1 MKIILKLEVK
11 SSLVLCDTHLE
22 HNDFRFAV
30 KCTTLN
36 EMKQRNKVNVF
47 ETNTKTLVKKK

>member
-1 MKIILKLEVK
+1 MKLEVK

-30 KCTTLN
+30 KRTTLKWN
-36 EMKQRNKVNVF
+36 EK
-47 ETNTKTLVKKK
+47 EE